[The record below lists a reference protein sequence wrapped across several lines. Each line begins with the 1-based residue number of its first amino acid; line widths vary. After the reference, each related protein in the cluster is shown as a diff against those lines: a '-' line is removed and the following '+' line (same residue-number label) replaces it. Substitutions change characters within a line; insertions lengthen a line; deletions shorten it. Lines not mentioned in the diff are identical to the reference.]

1 MKRLVRKSLLLMA
14 LGLLFSASLWAQV
27 PKIGSGDRL
36 DIASWNIEWFGD
48 ASNGPSSEV
57 TQLNNAAALI
67 KNADLDLW
75 GLCEISNAAY
85 WADLQQQLPDYGAV
99 ISTWSQSQK
108 TALLYKKSE
117 FTLLWSKHIL
127 QVYDYEF
134 ASGRLP
140 LEVGL
145 GCTLNGKYDT
155 LVAWV
160 IHLKANTGST
170 ASKATAWDRRK
181 RAMEAM
187 KSYIA
192 DQGAIKGVVLG
203 DWNDDLDKSIF
214 SNYATP
220 FSAWMADTNFAM
232 VSYPL
237 SVSGQRSTVS
247 YSDMIDHQAA
257 TPALKPFWVRD
268 SSSVLYADKYIS
280 GYGNNTSDHY
290 PVYAHYYWNLPNA
303 SVESVKSNTRVWH
316 DGTHWNAELT
326 GPCLW
331 VIYDAQCR
339 EVYRG
344 SELSEFIGQPGQLY
358 AFWAEQSTGIHG
370 LSAWV
375 LQP

>member
-1 MKRLVRKSLLLMA
+1 MKRIVRKSLSLLTA
-14 LGLLFSASLWAQV
+14 GLMVCTCLWAQV

-85 WADLQQQLPDYGAV
+85 WADLQKQLPDYGAV
-99 ISTWSQSQK
+99 IGTWSQSQK

-160 IHLKANTGST
+160 VHLKANTGSSS
-170 ASKATAWDRRK
+170 AKATAWDRRK

-187 KSYIA
+187 KSYIEQ
-192 DQGAIKGVVLG
+192 QGAVKGVVLG
-203 DWNDDLDKSIF
+203 DWNDDMDKSIF
-214 SNYATP
+214 SNYSTP
-220 FSAWMADTNFAM
+220 FSAWVADTNFAI

-237 SVSGQRSTVS
+237 SLSGQKSTVS

-257 TPALKPFWVRD
+257 TPALKPFWVKD
-268 SSSVLYADKYIS
+268 SSAVLYADKYIS
-280 GYGNNTSDHY
+280 GYGSNTSDHY

-303 SVESVKSNTRVWH
+303 GVKPVNRSLRLWF
-316 DGTHWNAELT
+316 DGSHWSSELT
-326 GPCLW
+326 GPCIW
-331 VIYDAQCR
+331 TIYDAQGR
-339 EVYRG
+339 LVYSG
-344 SELSEFIGQPGQLY
+344 SKLEEFAGQSGQLY
-358 AFWAEQSTGIHG
+358 AIWAEQSAGFHG

>member
-1 MKRLVRKSLLLMA
+1 MKRIVRKSLMLLA
-14 LGLLFSASLWAQV
+14 LGLLACCCLWAQV
-27 PKIGSGDRL
+27 PKLGSGDRL
-36 DIASWNIEWFGD
+36 DIACWNIEWFGD

-57 TQLNNAAALI
+57 TQLNNASALI

-160 IHLKANTGST
+160 IHLKANTGNT

-192 DQGAIKGVVLG
+192 QQGAIKGVVLG

-220 FSAWMADTNFAM
+220 FSAWMADTTFAM

-237 SVSGQRSTVS
+237 SLSGQKSTVS

-257 TPALKPFWVRD
+257 TPALKPFWVKD
-268 SSSVLYADKYIS
+268 SAVVFYADKYIS

-303 SVESVKSNTRVWH
+303 GIDAWSKPIGVWY
-316 DGTHWNAELT
+316 DGSHWNADAI
-326 GPCLW
+326 GPCSW
-331 VIYDAQCR
+331 TVFNAQGQR
-339 EVYRG
+339 VFSG
-344 SELSEFIGQPGQLY
+344 SDLLDFTGQSGQLY
-358 AFWAEQSTGIHG
+358 AFRAEQTRGNHWV
-370 LSAWV
+370 SAWV
-375 LQP
+375 LKP

>member
-1 MKRLVRKSLLLMA
+1 MKRIVRKSLMLLA
-14 LGLLFSASLWAQV
+14 LGLLAAANLLAQV

-108 TALLYKKSE
+108 TALLYKKSD

-160 IHLKANTGST
+160 IHLKANTGSST
-170 ASKATAWDRRK
+170 AKATAWDRRK

-187 KSYIA
+187 KAYIL
-192 DQGAIKGVVLG
+192 DQGAVKGVVLG

-220 FSAWMADTNFAM
+220 FSAWMADTSFAM

-257 TPALKPFWVRD
+257 TPALKPFWVKD
-268 SSSVLYADKYIS
+268 SSAVLYADKYIS

-303 SVESVKSNTRVWH
+303 SVESFPSHTRIWY
-316 DGTHWNAELT
+316 DGTHWNAELS
-326 GPCLW
+326 GPCMW
-331 VIYDAQCR
+331 VVYDAQGR
-339 EVYRG
+339 QVYRG
-344 SELSEFIGQPGQLY
+344 SELSGFTGQSGQLY
-358 AFWAEQSTGIHG
+358 AIWAEQSASIHR